1 MINHSQKRKMKEKH
15 LIQLGF
21 ERQDV
26 TAEEAETNNGY
37 YYYTLDIEDLC
48 LITNSSDE
56 EKWKVEIFDHNSFEF
71 TDLLQLV
78 KFIKILKSAIKI
90 KK

>member
-1 MINHSQKRKMKEKH
+1 MREKD

-26 TAEEAETNNGY
+26 GTDNDF
-37 YYYTLDIEDLC
+37 YYYTLDIEDFC
-48 LITNSSDE
+48 LITNASDE
-56 EKWKVEIFDHNSFEF
+56 INGEWKVEIFDYNGFEF

-78 KFIKILKSAIKI
+78 KFIKALQSAV
-90 KK
+90 KKN

>member
-1 MINHSQKRKMKEKH
+1 MKEKD

-21 ERQDV
+21 ERENV
-26 TAEEAETNNGY
+26 TAEEAGTDNDF

-48 LITNSSDE
+48 LITNASDE
-56 EKWKVEIFDHNSFEF
+56 VVNDEWKVFIFDYNGFEF

-78 KFIKILKSAIKI
+78 KFIKALQSAV

>member
-1 MINHSQKRKMKEKH
+1 MKKKD

-26 TAEEAETNNGY
+26 GTDNDF
-37 YYYTLDIEDLC
+37 YYYTLDIEDFC
-48 LITNSSDE
+48 LITNGSDE
-56 EKWKVEIFDHNSFEF
+56 VNGEWKVYIFDYNGFEF

-78 KFIKILKSAIKI
+78 KFINILKSAVKI
-90 KK
+90 KDK